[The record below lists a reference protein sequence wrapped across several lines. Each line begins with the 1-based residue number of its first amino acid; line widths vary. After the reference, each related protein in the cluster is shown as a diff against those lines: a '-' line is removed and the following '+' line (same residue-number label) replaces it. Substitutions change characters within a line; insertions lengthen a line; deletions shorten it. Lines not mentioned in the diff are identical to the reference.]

1 MLLNIKTG
9 DILNNYIKLKKVLFS
24 GFLSINLIL
33 SLSLNAYADKF
44 TDAMEERRSW
54 PVKSNEIEN
63 WPEGPAVG
71 AASAILLEAET
82 GIILYEKNVDEKM
95 FPASTTK
102 LMTCMLAMEKEGSS
116 LKDMVSFSY
125 DAVHSVT
132 PDASNMGMDA
142 GEAMT
147 LEDCLYGIMVLS
159 ANEVCNAVAEYTSGS
174 VDSFVDLMNER
185 AESIG
190 CKNTHFNN
198 AHGYTDP
205 DHYTSAYDLALI
217 AREFFKNEFLAKVS
231 RTCTYHWYPT
241 DTQPD
246 DIWLSSKNQFLNKTY
261 SLEGLIGSK
270 TGFTDESRQVLVTGA
285 ERNGITLI
293 CVVMEEETPYQ
304 YIDSLALFN
313 YGFNNF
319 TRIKVADNE
328 TKYDMKNE
336 SFFVTGYDVFGDSS
350 SFISLDPDSEIILPK
365 NCEFTDLD
373 SKLIYKDDDES
384 VLADIEYSYNGKYLG
399 NAGLIVEKDNK
410 TSFIFGDTNEFIE
423 ETEDNDTTFIYVNN
437 IIKVVAIIVGILF
450 VYLIIRRIFS
460 AFHFSGRRH
469 YYVKPRKRKKR
480 KRFNEDD

>member
-1 MLLNIKTG
+1 
-9 DILNNYIKLKKVLFS
+9 
-24 GFLSINLIL
+24 
-33 SLSLNAYADKF
+33 
-44 TDAMEERRSW
+44 
-54 PVKSNEIEN
+54 
-63 WPEGPAVG
+63 
-71 AASAILLEAET
+71 
-82 GIILYEKNVDEKM
+82 
-95 FPASTTK
+95 
-102 LMTCMLAMEKEGSS
+102 
-116 LKDMVSFSY
+116 
-125 DAVHSVT
+125 
-132 PDASNMGMDA
+132 
-142 GEAMT
+142 
-147 LEDCLYGIMVLS
+147 
-159 ANEVCNAVAEYTSGS
+159 
-174 VDSFVDLMNER
+174 
-185 AESIG
+185 
-190 CKNTHFNN
+190 
-198 AHGYTDP
+198 
-205 DHYTSAYDLALI
+205 
-217 AREFFKNEFLAKVS
+217 
-231 RTCTYHWYPT
+231 
-241 DTQPD
+241 
-246 DIWLSSKNQFLNKTY
+246 
-261 SLEGLIGSK
+261 
-270 TGFTDESRQVLVTGA
+270 
-285 ERNGITLI
+285 
-293 CVVMEEETPYQ
+293 MEEETPYQ

-423 ETEDNDTTFIYVNN
+423 EPEDNDTTFIYVNN